1 MFNPL
6 DLSNRK
12 ILVTGASSGIGR
24 ATAIYLSKLG
34 ATIIAT
40 ARNEERLKETISML
54 KGTNH
59 SYFCYDLND
68 LDNIEKIFEF
78 STKDGAKLDGMVHSA
93 GIAYVM
99 PLRILEPSK
108 LQECFKSDFFCFVE
122 LVRQYSKN
130 KYNNGGSIV
139 AISSITSIKPSPCE
153 VGYITAKSALNASM
167 KSLALEISQK
177 NIRINAIL
185 AGNVK
190 SNISTNQISE
200 HYDKKF
206 KENEISNSLI
216 SRLGLPD
223 EIASVCAFLLSDM
236 ASFITASLLDV
247 SGGLNR

>member
-6 DLSNRK
+6 DLSNRR

-54 KGTNH
+54 KGSNH

-68 LDNIEKIFEF
+68 LYNIEKIFEF
-78 STKDGAKLDGMVHSA
+78 STKDSMKLDGMVHSA

-153 VGYITAKSALNASM
+153 VGYITAKSALNASINSIAM
-167 KSLALEISQK
+167 EISKK
-177 NIRINAIL
+177 NIRINGIL

-190 SNISTNQISE
+190 SNIAMDNISE
-200 HYDKKF
+200 HCNKKL
-206 KENEISNSLI
+206 KEYEIEHSLI
-216 SRLGLPD
+216 SRHGTPD
-223 EIASVCAFLLSDM
+223 EIASVCAFLISDM
-236 ASFITASLLDV
+236 SSFITASLLDA